1 MGKKMLTILNNI
13 FNESISLWL
22 AIAPYLILGL
32 FIAGVLH
39 VFLGRDFISRHL
51 GGSTLGSIVKATVLG
66 IPLPICSCGVIPVAA
81 SLKKEGASTS
91 ATLSFLVSTPTTGV
105 DSIFATYSLMG
116 PLFTVFRPLAAFISG
131 VSIGLFNHLW
141 NKETSQSAPSHQT
154 HSISTKFKL
163 KAVFRYGFVE
173 LVQDIGKWLLIGVV
187 IGGILTAVIPQ
198 EFLLNYF
205 SNPLLQILVM
215 LVLAIPLYVCAT
227 GSIPIATALIQ
238 KGISP
243 GAALVFLIAGPA
255 TNTVTLSFVRS
266 KLGKRAFYLY
276 LSAIILVSILMGL
289 LFNLL
294 WKGLGG
300 NVSLISPH
308 GGMMASWIQISAGIL
323 LFLVIAKGMLKRKK
337 DVYKEMAYQWK
348 VEDMHCKNCQ
358 MTLESKLKDLA
369 GVTDVVVNLEDKR
382 VGVNGQVKP
391 GSVEKTIREAGY
403 TPESEKE
410 DS

>member
-1 MGKKMLTILNNI
+1 MALFFNILN
-13 FNESISLWL
+13 ESLSLWL
-22 AIAPYLILGL
+22 AVAPYLVLGL
-32 FIAGVLH
+32 FIAGILH
-39 VFLGRDFISRHL
+39 VFLGSNFIVRHL
-51 GGSTLGSIVKATVLG
+51 GGSTLGSIIKATVLG

-116 PLFTVFRPLAAFISG
+116 PLFAIFRPIAAFVSG
-131 VSIGLFNHLW
+131 VSIGIFNHLW
-141 NKETSQSAPSHQT
+141 NHEKPQPMKT
-154 HSISTKFKL
+154 HSNHSTSTAFKL
-163 KAVFRYGFVE
+163 KEVFRYGFIE
-173 LVQDIGKWLLIGVV
+173 LAHDIGKWLLIGVV

-205 SNPLLQILVM
+205 SNPLLQIGVM
-215 LVLAIPLYVCAT
+215 LILAVPLYVCAT

-276 LSAIILVSILMGL
+276 LTAIVIVSVLMGL

-294 WKGLGG
+294 FKGIGG
-300 NVSLISPH
+300 NTSLISPH
-308 GGMMASWIQISAGIL
+308 GGMLPSWIQISSGVL
-323 LFLVIAKGMLKRKK
+323 LFLTIAKGLFSLPNNVDKK
-337 DVYKEMAYQWK
+337 MAYQWK
-348 VEDMHCKNCQ
+348 VEDIHCKNCK
-358 MTLESKLKDLA
+358 MTIENKIKDLP
-369 GVTDVVVNLEDKR
+369 GVSEVVVNVDKKR
-382 VGVNGQVKP
+382 VGVDGQINQTTI
-391 GSVEKTIREAGY
+391 EKAIKNAGY
-403 TPESEKE
+403 TPERSK
-410 DS
+410 

>member
-1 MGKKMLTILNNI
+1 MLTLLKNILT
-13 FNESISLWL
+13 ESFSLWL
-22 AIAPYLILGL
+22 AIAPYLVLGL
-32 FIAGVLH
+32 FFAGILH
-39 VFLGRDFISRHL
+39 VFLGRDFIARHL

-105 DSIFATYSLMG
+105 DSILATYSLMG
-116 PLFTVFRPLAAFISG
+116 PLFAVFRPLAAFVSG
-131 VSIGLFNHLW
+131 VSIGIFNHVW
-141 NKETSQSAPSHQT
+141 NREKPQSVRPHQT
-154 HSISTKFKL
+154 HSTSTAFKL
-163 KAVFRYGFVE
+163 KEVFRYGFVE
-173 LVQDIGKWLLIGVV
+173 LAQDIGKWLVIGVV
-187 IGGILTAVIPQ
+187 IGGVLTAVIPR
-198 EFLLNYF
+198 EFLLTYF
-205 SNPLLQILVM
+205 SNPFLQMFVM

-276 LSAIILVSILMGL
+276 LSAIILVSMLMGF

-308 GGMMASWIQISAGIL
+308 GGMMASWLQISAGIF
-323 LFLVIAKGMLKRKK
+323 LFLAILSGLLKRKK
-337 DVYKEMAYQWK
+337 DAKKKMKYSWK
-348 VEDMHCKNCQ
+348 VDDMHCKNCK
-358 MTLESKLKDLA
+358 MTLEHKLKDLA
-369 GVTDVVVNLEDKR
+369 GVTDVVVNLDKKT
-382 VGVNGQVKP
+382 VGID
-391 GSVEKTIREAGY
+391 GSVKRIDIENTIRKAGY
-403 TPESEKE
+403 TPKQVKEKE
-410 DS
+410 